1 MEDLVCSW
9 SPKLIVEL
17 IKSIAWPV
25 VVLIIGFRFRT
36 RIFEVV
42 SSFFSKNTLSEI
54 SATLS
59 GISAKFIAEKQTVE
73 VLESSN
79 SNLASLQKNTSIEAI
94 RIHHEQFKTEF
105 SEELYQIILKQAS
118 DLDTDNEIKIDLL
131 AREISLLQSAVR
143 YFEINKVLFRSQYDL
158 FYTIA
163 SNGGYI
169 RKEDAIQFFEKT
181 KNHNKEAFAD
191 WDWIKYISYPVS
203 NKLIYES
210 DAGYKLT
217 TIGSSYVAFMSKN
230 PQLIDELAK
239 L

>member
-1 MEDLVCSW
+1 MEDLACSW

-59 GISAKFIAEKQTVE
+59 GISAKFIVEKQTAE

-94 RIHHEQFKTEF
+94 RIHHEQFRTEF
-105 SEELYQIILKQAS
+105 SEELY
-118 DLDTDNEIKIDLL
+118 
-131 AREISLLQSAVR
+131 
-143 YFEINKVLFRSQYDL
+143 
-158 FYTIA
+158 
-163 SNGGYI
+163 
-169 RKEDAIQFFEKT
+169 
-181 KNHNKEAFAD
+181 
-191 WDWIKYISYPVS
+191 
-203 NKLIYES
+203 
-210 DAGYKLT
+210 
-217 TIGSSYVAFMSKN
+217 
-230 PQLIDELAK
+230 
-239 L
+239 